1 MVEWRDGGGGG
12 GGGED
17 LKCLTVL
24 FLDQT
29 HTFAGL
35 HTPDARHNQHV
46 VEYVIVGFYITLHLS
61 SEQNVILNETDTEDM
76 HLQVIITF

>member
-1 MVEWRDGGGGG
+1 MALPERRGGMVEWLDGGGG

-29 HTFAGL
+29 HTSAGL
-35 HTPDARHNQHV
+35 HTPDARHNQHSR
-46 VEYVIVGFYITLHLS
+46 ICNSG
-61 SEQNVILNETDTEDM
+61 ILYHTTS
-76 HLQVIITF
+76 